1 MVDRVPC
8 EQPGDLPVPAGHA
21 HRTPGKRS
29 SWPAR
34 VAVPTLPGPVWQGR
48 AVRLS
53 DATWPE
59 LAGRPLLVVPLGSV
73 EQHGRHLPLATDT
86 VVAQAVAEAVSPQL
100 DGAVLAPA
108 LAYGASGEHEGFP
121 GTVSLGTA
129 ALTALL
135 VEYGRS
141 AGRWAGRL
149 LVVNGHG
156 GNLDALCSAVPLLRT
171 EGRDVAWF
179 PCGVPG
185 GDAHAGRTETS
196 LVLHVEPELV
206 REELAAAGETAP
218 IAELLPRLRAG
229 GVRSVSPDGVLG
241 DPAGASAAE
250 GAQLVAELTARLL
263 AAAARW
269 TVDDTTGRLQG

>member
-1 MVDRVPC
+1 
-8 EQPGDLPVPAGHA
+8 
-21 HRTPGKRS
+21 
-29 SWPAR
+29 
-34 VAVPTLPGPVWQGR
+34 
-48 AVRLS
+48 VRLS

-59 LAGRPLLVVPLGSV
+59 LTGRPLLVVPLGSV

-86 VVAQAVAEAVSPQL
+86 VVAQTVAEAVAPQL

-156 GNLDALCSAVPLLRT
+156 GNLDALRSAVPLLRT

-185 GDAHAGRTETS
+185 GDAHAGYTETS
-196 LVLHVEPELV
+196 LMLHVEPVLV

-218 IAELLPRLRAG
+218 IGELLPRLRAG
-229 GVRSVSPDGVLG
+229 GVRAVSPDGVLG
-241 DPAGASAAE
+241 DPAGATAAE
-250 GAQLVAELTARLL
+250 GARLVAELTTRLL
-263 AAAARW
+263 TAATRW
-269 TVDDTTGRLQG
+269 TVDDATGRLRS